1 MAVMCYSEDG
11 WLVDECHFYSKIY
24 KDSSYS
30 TTKEPDLQELKID
43 TLLENNG
50 LLVIWFTNNERVM
63 RYACDNLLP
72 SWHMQIIGIWH
83 WLKMLLTTPG
93 IDDIKRVAESIPK
106 AAILPFISLLA
117 VRLRSDDVPR
127 LQLLLWLKHV
137 LAAHTDFFAANPN
150 HIAEVAD
157 IFPFLNSDLPSL
169 ESVLKLVGRF
179 QLLTEFGN
187 PAETSEREASSNNSD
202 KRQVTSSAE
211 TTNDL
216 LSTTNLWSELREP
229 ELWNRLE
236 ATEVYGYT
244 DEDEPVEQES
254 EREHEKKN
262 SRRRDADV
270 REKIHKRKRRIHSDA

>member
-1 MAVMCYSEDG
+1 MSETRIEDANQALSMEERLG
-11 WLVDECHFYSKIY
+11 QVPTPSVVECEAEHDSDDSLQNVLTKRLINAMLLKQDSLV
-24 KDSSYS
+24 
-30 TTKEPDLQELKID
+30 T
-43 TLLENNG
+43 
-50 LLVIWFTNNERVM
+50 
-63 RYACDNLLP
+63 
-72 SWHMQIIGIWH
+72 
-83 WLKMLLTTPG
+83 MLLTTPG